1 MVRIAAQPSAVAGGV
16 RIVVLVHGAWAD
28 GSSWSRVIR
37 LLEKAGLN
45 AVAVQNPLT
54 SFDDDVAATRRAIA
68 LQDGPVILV
77 GHSWAGVVITE
88 AGADPKVAGLVY
100 VAAFA
105 PDVGEAVGDLGKDFP
120 PPPGAAELRPD
131 AGGYLTLTTKG
142 VMEYFAP
149 DLPLAQ
155 RKLIAATQGA
165 TNSAVFGAKVSSA
178 AWKTKPNW
186 YVVASN
192 DRMIQ
197 PDLER
202 KFAKTIKAKT
212 ITLPSS
218 HVAMLSHPA
227 EVAKLIIEAA
237 RTAPGKQCTI
247 DAGPRRFGSDGAQIS
262 RNGESHDHAQ
272 RKRKA
277 PRPRY

>member
-1 MVRIAAQPSAVAGGV
+1 MTATITTVSKICRRSALAFAWGLAMAVIAQSSAGTEGAGPGV
-16 RIVVLVHGAWAD
+16 RNVVLVHGAWAD
-28 GSSWSRVIR
+28 GSSWAKVIP

-54 SFDDDVAATRRAIA
+54 SLDDDLAATRRAIA

-105 PDVGEAVGDLGKDFP
+105 PDVGQVVADLGKDFP
-120 PPPGAAELRPD
+120 PPPGAAEIRPAAD
-131 AGGYLTLTTKG
+131 GYLTLTTKG
-142 VMEYFAP
+142 VMESFAP
-149 DLPLAQ
+149 DLPVAQ
-155 RKLIAATQGA
+155 RKLIAATRGA
-165 TNSAVFGAKVSSA
+165 TNGAVFGAKVAAA
-178 AWKTKPNW
+178 AWKTKPTW
-186 YVVASN
+186 YVVAAH

-202 KFAKTIKAKT
+202 KFATAINART

-218 HVAMLSHPA
+218 HVVMLSHPA
-227 EVAKLIIEAA
+227 EVSKLIIEAA
-237 RTAPGKQCTI
+237 KTARVDQ
-247 DAGPRRFGSDGAQIS
+247 
-262 RNGESHDHAQ
+262 
-272 RKRKA
+272 
-277 PRPRY
+277 

>member
-1 MVRIAAQPSAVAGGV
+1 MIRKTHALSASVLAGILAMSVVTQSGFAADAAARGA
-16 RIVVLVHGAWAD
+16 RNVVLVHGAWAD
-28 GSSWSRVIR
+28 GSSWSKVIP

-54 SFDDDVAATRRAIA
+54 SLEDDLAATKRAIA
-68 LQDGPVILV
+68 QQDGPVILV

-120 PPPGAAELRPD
+120 PPPGGAELRPVAD
-131 AGGYLTLTTKG
+131 GYLTITTKG
-142 VMEYFAP
+142 VMEDFAP
-149 DLPLAQ
+149 DLPAAQ

-165 TNSAVFGAKVSSA
+165 TNGAIFGAKVTTV
-178 AWKTKPNW
+178 AWKVKPTW
-186 YVVASN
+186 YVVAAN

-202 KFAKTIKAKT
+202 KFAKTMNAKT

-218 HVAMLSHPA
+218 HVAMLSHPT
-227 EVAKLIIEAA
+227 EVAKLIIDAA
-237 RTAPGKQCTI
+237 RAAPVSQ
-247 DAGPRRFGSDGAQIS
+247 
-262 RNGESHDHAQ
+262 
-272 RKRKA
+272 
-277 PRPRY
+277 